1 MDTLPQNIRLQRQQK
16 GWTQQELGKKLG
28 VSKTAVFYWE
38 KGTREPDIATIKQM
52 CVLFGVSPNDLYG
65 VVEDEDTTAHDFQEA
80 CDWLELA
87 GFTVEQL
94 NEYDDYRILDAD
106 EKEVACFNVHD
117 LIRVCQQIVEQGQ
130 ELKDSFIVEKLKL
143 LFSK

>member
-1 MDTLPQNIRLQRQQK
+1 MSALSDNIRIFRKQK
-16 GWTQQELGKKLG
+16 NISQAQLAEKIG
-28 VSKTAVFYWE
+28 VSQTAVFYWE
-38 KGTREPDIATIKQM
+38 KGTREPDVKTIMK
-52 CVLFGVSPNDLYG
+52 LSELLHVSLNDLYG
-65 VVEDEDTTAHDFQEA
+65 VEDDTTAHDFQEA

-94 NEYDDYRILDAD
+94 NESDDYRIVDAG

>member
-1 MDTLPQNIRLQRQQK
+1 MSALSDNIRTFRKQNGFSQAQLADK
-16 GWTQQELGKKLG
+16 IG
-28 VSKTAVFYWE
+28 VSQTAVFYWE
-38 KGTREPDIATIKQM
+38 KGTREPDVKTIM
-52 CVLFGVSPNDLYG
+52 RISELLHVSLNDLYG
-65 VVEDEDTTAHDFQEA
+65 VEEDTTAHDFQET

-87 GFTVEQL
+87 GFTVDSL
-94 NEYDDYRILDAD
+94 DEYDSYRILDPD

-117 LIRVCQQIVEQGQ
+117 LINLCQQIVEQGQ